1 MDDEKRE
8 KLREYLRNNRP
19 QNRVNLGNSSNNKE
33 NSNKNLEK
41 DSNLNNNLNSKKDEN
56 LDNSNFKNNLENDLN
71 SDEKLNLDSSKFL
84 NNKTNSIDYN
94 IKPLILKN
102 YDPFLCSQMPL
113 LFILFINSVF
123 LFENKFLLY
132 FCILLS
138 IVALSAILY
147 CYFTIFNK
155 YDIKIYKT
163 KIDFL
168 KNNMVKD
175 SYKLDKN
182 TIKDN
187 FRIKELKDKYLFL
200 LIGFFILTI
209 NFEEPFYS
217 LIPIVSILSVYLY
230 QNLLLCIIFYKN
242 NKTLKKFWKF
252 RKIMSIAIDFYDIG
266 ELFYHFGKGF
276 TFRIFSYKD
285 YRSLRIYFLI
295 NFGFDINKK

>member
-1 MDDEKRE
+1 MSDDKRE
-8 KLREYLRNNRP
+8 KLREYLRSNRP
-19 QNRVNLGNSSNNKE
+19 KNRVNLGNNPYE
-33 NSNKNLEK
+33 NSNNE
-41 DSNLNNNLNSKKDEN
+41 
-56 LDNSNFKNNLENDLN
+56 LDGLN
-71 SDEKLNLDSSKFL
+71 SDENLNSDNSQISSSK
-84 NNKTNSIDYN
+84 NSNKRDYD
-94 IKPLILKN
+94 KEPLIVKN

-138 IVALSAILY
+138 IVTLSVILY
-147 CYFTIFNK
+147 CYFTIFNN
-155 YDIKIYKT
+155 YEIKIYKT

-242 NKTLKKFWKF
+242 NKTFKNFWKF
-252 RKIMSIAIDFYDIG
+252 RRVMNITIDFYDIG
-266 ELFYHFGKGF
+266 EVFYHFGKG
-276 TFRIFSYKD
+276 IWLKVFSYRD
-285 YRSLRIYFLI
+285 YRSLRIYFLM

>member
-1 MDDEKRE
+1 MSDDKRE
-8 KLREYLRNNRP
+8 KLIEYLRNNRP
-19 QNRVNLGNSSNNKE
+19 KNRANLGNNPYE
-33 NSNKNLEK
+33 NSNNE
-41 DSNLNNNLNSKKDEN
+41 
-56 LDNSNFKNNLENDLN
+56 LDDLN
-71 SDEKLNLDSSKFL
+71 SDENLNLDNSQISG
-84 NNKTNSIDYN
+84 NKNSNQRDYD
-94 IKPLILKN
+94 KEPLIVKN

-138 IVALSAILY
+138 IVTLSVILY
-147 CYFTIFNK
+147 CYFTIFNN
-155 YDIKIYKT
+155 YEIKIYKT

-200 LIGFFILTI
+200 LIGFFIITI

-242 NKTLKKFWKF
+242 NKTFKNFWKF
-252 RKIMSIAIDFYDIG
+252 RRVMNITIDFYDIG
-266 ELFYHFGKGF
+266 EVFYHFGKG
-276 TFRIFSYKD
+276 IWLKVFSYRD
-285 YRSLRIYFLI
+285 YRSLRIYFLM

>member
-1 MDDEKRE
+1 MSDD
-8 KLREYLRNNRP
+8 
-19 QNRVNLGNSSNNKE
+19 KE
-33 NSNKNLEK
+33 NSNKNLEN
-41 DSNLNNNLNSKKDEN
+41 DLNLDNLNSK
-56 LDNSNFKNNLENDLN
+56 NNVENDLN
-71 SDEKLNLDSSKFL
+71 SDEKLNLDSSKIIR
-84 NNKTNSIDYN
+84 NKINSIDYD

-113 LFILFINSVF
+113 LFILFVNSVF

-138 IVALSAILY
+138 IVTLSVILY
-147 CYFTIFNK
+147 CYFTIFNN
-155 YDIKIYKT
+155 YEIKIYKT

-168 KNNMVKD
+168 KKNMVKD

-242 NKTLKKFWKF
+242 NKTFKNFWKF